1 MKFTKKEMYLLEY
14 CFDMN
19 NGDKYVKEEMLP
31 EWFKQ
36 DFNIS
41 KKEVEQIFKSLEK
54 KFKNFN
60 KEEAWNKQI
69 KTF

>member
-19 NGDKYVKEEMLP
+19 SGDNYVRNEMFP
-31 EWFKQ
+31 EWLKQ

-41 KKEVEQIFKSLEK
+41 KTEVEQIFKSLEK
-54 KFKNFN
+54 KFKTFN
-60 KEEAWNKQI
+60 KEEA
-69 KTF
+69 